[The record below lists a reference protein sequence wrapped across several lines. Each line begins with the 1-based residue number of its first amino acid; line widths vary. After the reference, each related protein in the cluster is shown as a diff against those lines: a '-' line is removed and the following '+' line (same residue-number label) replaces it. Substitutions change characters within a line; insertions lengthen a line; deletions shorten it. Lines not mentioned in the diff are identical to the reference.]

1 MLYYL
6 MTYLEQLYQPPGFQ
20 IIRFLTVR
28 ASLGAITALLIALF
42 VGKRI
47 IRWLQ
52 RNQFGETVRHADDAG
67 GLDHAHKAGTPTMG
81 GTIMLLAVLGA
92 TLLWADIFN
101 TYVWLACLA
110 TAWMGAVGFADDY
123 IKVVKKDK
131 DGLSPKTKLAAQLGI
146 GLIVGGVL
154 YFHPD
159 FLGFHNLTYLPFFKS
174 ETFDYYFWRDLAG
187 IAADGP
193 DLGWVLYIPMAVFVM
208 MAVSNAV
215 NLTDGLDGLA
225 AGTTAFV
232 AVGLT
237 VLCYISGNA
246 IWAGFLGE
254 QLIPGTGELV
264 VFTVAMASACFGF
277 LWYNGYPAQVF
288 MGDTG
293 SLALGAAVATV
304 MLAVRKE
311 FLIPFFCLIFF
322 LEALSV
328 IAQTLYFKWTRKRT
342 GEGKR
347 LLLMAPLHHHFEKK
361 GIPENKIVLRFWI
374 ITAIM
379 VIAALLILRIR

>member
-6 MTYLEQLYQPPGFQ
+6 IDYLEQLYQPPGFQ
-20 IIRFLTVR
+20 VIRFLTVR
-28 ASLGAITALLIALF
+28 AALGAITALLIALF
-42 VGKRI
+42 AGKRI
-47 IRWLQ
+47 ILWLQ
-52 RNQFGETVRHADDAG
+52 KNQFGERVRTVEEAA
-67 GLDHAHKAGTPTMG
+67 GLDHSHKAGTPTMG

-101 TYVWLACLA
+101 TYVWLAWVA

-123 IKVVKKDK
+123 IKVVKKNK
-131 DGLSPKTKLAAQLGI
+131 DGLPAKAKLAAQLGI
-146 GLIVGGVL
+146 GLVVGGVL

-159 FLGFHNLTYLPFFKS
+159 FVEFHNTTYLPFIKS
-174 ETFDYYFWRDLAG
+174 ETFNYFFWRDLAG
-187 IAADGP
+187 IGPDGP

-232 AVGLT
+232 AIGLT
-237 VLCYISGNA
+237 VLAYISGNV

-254 QLIPGTGELV
+254 QFIPGTGELV
-264 VFTVAMASACFGF
+264 VFTVALASACFGF

-311 FLIPFFCLIFF
+311 LLIPFFCLIFF

-347 LLLMAPLHHHFEKK
+347 LLLMAPLHHHYEKS
-361 GIPENKIVLRFWI
+361 GVPENKIVLRFWI

-379 VIAALLILRIR
+379 VIAALLTLRIR